1 MFQITQ
7 DEINESLKRASERKE
22 GSNNRVRI
30 LFSPTQI
37 TPENFDYV
45 CDAYSNIDKNDYDVA
60 VIVESKPA
68 SLRKKLQMP
77 SQRKFKTKFG
87 VVEVDDRLRN
97 EFCDED
103 DDFFIED
110 EAYSKKL
117 SLYDQLTI
125 LQHRLDDFKVVSLQI
140 TEESTFIVKEL
151 AAAFEEIL
159 ASRNA
164 VIVFCCDIHQLTD
177 SQFDTIIEQY
187 NDQNYSGLMNSLN
200 SEEIKMSGLGA
211 FFAGLLIADKWGL
224 QLHFNHGEKR
234 EDGVTAVAEVK
245 EQPIFG

>member
-7 DEINESLKRASERKE
+7 DEINESLKRASERKK
-22 GSNNRVRI
+22 GPSNKVRI
-30 LFSPTQI
+30 LFSPTKI
-37 TPENFDYV
+37 TPDNFDYV
-45 CDAYSNIDKNDYDVA
+45 CDAYSSIDKNDFDVA
-60 VIVESKPA
+60 VIVESKPVKHP
-68 SLRKKLQMP
+68 KKLQMP
-77 SQRKFKTKFG
+77 SQKKFKTKFG
-87 VVEVDDRLRN
+87 VVEVDDKLRN

-117 SLYDQLTI
+117 SLFDQLTM
-125 LQHRLDDFKVVSLQI
+125 LQQRLDGFKVVSLQI

-164 VIVFCCDIHQLTD
+164 VIIFCCDIHQLTD
-177 SQFDTIIEQY
+177 SQFDTILEQY
-187 NDQNYSGLMNSLN
+187 KGKNYSGLMNSLN

-211 FFAGLLIADKWGL
+211 FFAGLLIADRWGL
-224 QLHFNHGEKR
+224 ELHFNQGESR
-234 EDGVTAVAEVK
+234 EKGITAMAEVK